1 MVSGHSKSGREK
13 RFFRRREKC
22 DFRVVEKRRSGVR
35 GKCVEK
41 ASPFF
46 SVFLTCFGLS
56 GPDAFF
62 HAFSTRFSRLFSR
75 RFSRRFSH
83 ALEGFF
89 PRPRLP
95 WPRGQVFTRWQGGNF
110 LTTAAAAFFTNLV
123 LAVFHRAWSR
133 LMCALPS
140 GQRAHASHAQF
151 GFLARTSR
159 QGTHS
164 DWAQPQPHDGVFAR
178 HSRLACLLALHVATV
193 SLFTVL

>member
-1 MVSGHSKSGREK
+1 MRFPGRGKTEVGGAWKMRGKSVALFLRVFDVFWAFRAR
-13 RFFRRREKC
+13 RFFL
-22 DFRVVEKRRSGVR
+22 RV
-35 GKCVEK
+35 
-41 ASPFF
+41 
-46 SVFLTCFGLS
+46 
-56 GPDAFF
+56 F
-62 HAFSTRFSRLFSR
+62 HAFFTAFFTAFSQ
-75 RFSRRFSH
+75 RFSH
-83 ALEGFF
+83 ALEGVF

-123 LAVFHRAWSR
+123 LAVLHRAWSR